1 MEYYF
6 TREMIDY
13 SYTGGEECVSGV
25 EAREDFIKA
34 YVDVLDWAF
43 EVG

>member
-1 MEYYF
+1 
-6 TREMIDY
+6 MIDY